1 VEQAEQPA
9 EKVSEGS
16 VFVAQPLLAVWF
28 SDLSRIREAIHR
40 ENRTAKSGCATFSA
54 ACESCSTGTPE
65 ANDPVPKLEI
75 ERGTQEACGASNDL
89 GRVVPRMCL
98 CPASQ
103 STVAEGVPV
112 RKPYSGCVLT
122 DGPAWRIIFFC
133 GDFMKTARYLS
144 VLSLLFLLAG
154 PSAGARQARNKP
166 NTQAPVPVA
175 DSQGEIATHAEAYY
189 DFVMGHYFAQEYQ
202 ISSHTEDVNKAID
215 FLKKAFTLDPN
226 SQQIGDELAEIYY
239 QSQRIRD
246 AVTEANS
253 ILSRDPDNLPARRLL
268 ARIYVRTLGD
278 LSNTSGQ
285 KDTIAHAAEQYREI
299 LRLDPADTD
308 AALWLARLYRLQND
322 QDKAEAVLRNLLARE
337 PANEN
342 GVEQLTQLL
351 LDEGK
356 SQEAVSLLQ
365 GVLQRAPT
373 PKLWE
378 FLGDAYN
385 QIHDLPNAE
394 QAYRKAADAQP
405 DDINHHKELAQTLLT
420 EEKYPEALEQYQ
432 RLSQMDPDD
441 PDNYVRLAEIY
452 RQLKQL
458 DKAEQNILLA
468 KQRAPNSLEVT
479 YYEASIFQDEGRLDD
494 SIRVLSEAVTAVKT
508 ESEFTPSR
516 RRTLAILYQQLGQ
529 LYRETSNYTAAV
541 NTFEEMLR
549 LGTEEDRRAR
559 IMIMDTYRDARDMP
573 KALDAAHKAAAAY
586 PKDRPILTAQAL
598 LFGENAQPDQAVSQ
612 LHALLDG
619 SSADFEIQLDIAQVY
634 EESKRWA
641 DAEQAI
647 HAAEKIQ
654 PDSSGKEMTGFLLG
668 AIYERQKKY
677 DQAEEQFRKVLDA
690 NPRSASTLN
699 YYGYILADR
708 GIRLEEATDL
718 IKRALAEDPNN
729 AAYQDSL
736 GWAYYKQNKLDEA
749 ERLLR
754 LAVTRESHDPTI
766 LSHLGDVYAK
776 MGKDSLAEAQWQKS
790 LDEWHRA
797 LPAEFEPAKMAEVE
811 LKVSAL
817 KRRLAQQKT
826 PNDAKP

>member
-1 VEQAEQPA
+1 MRFD
-9 EKVSEGS
+9 GRLG
-16 VFVAQPLLAVWF
+16 VADNP
-28 SDLSRIREAIHR
+28 
-40 ENRTAKSGCATFSA
+40 
-54 ACESCSTGTPE
+54 
-65 ANDPVPKLEI
+65 
-75 ERGTQEACGASNDL
+75 
-89 GRVVPRMCL
+89 
-98 CPASQ
+98 
-103 STVAEGVPV
+103 
-112 RKPYSGCVLT
+112 
-122 DGPAWRIIFFC
+122 FC
-133 GDFMKTARYLS
+133 GEWMKTGRNLA
-144 VLSLLFLLAG
+144 VLSLFLLLGG
-154 PSAGARQARNKP
+154 PSAGAWQAKNNP
-166 NTQAPVPVA
+166 NTQAAPA
-175 DSQGEIATHAEAYY
+175 SQDEIAKHAEAYY

-202 ISSHTEDVNKAID
+202 ISSHAEDVNKAID

-253 ILSRDPDNLPARRLL
+253 ILAKDPDNLPARRLL

-278 LSNTSGQ
+278 LSNTAGQ
-285 KDTIAHAAEQYREI
+285 RDTLVRAAEQYREI
-299 LRLDPADTD
+299 LRLDPTDTD
-308 AALWLARLYRLQND
+308 AALWLARLYRLQNE
-322 QDKAEAVLRNLLARE
+322 QDKAEAVLRGLLARE

-356 SQEAVSLLQ
+356 SQEAVSSLQ
-365 GVLQRAPT
+365 GILQRAPT
-373 PKLWE
+373 PRLWE
-378 FLGDAYN
+378 LLGDAYN
-385 QIHDLPNAE
+385 QIHDLPKAE
-394 QAYRKAADAQP
+394 QAYRHAADAQP

-420 EEKYPEALEQYQ
+420 EEKYPEAIEQYQ
-432 RLSQMDPDD
+432 RLTQMDADN
-441 PDNYVRLAEIY
+441 PDNYIRLAEIY

-479 YYEASIFQDEGRLDD
+479 YYQASIYEDEGRFDD
-494 SIRVLSEAVTAVKT
+494 SIRVLSDAVTAVKT

-549 LGTEEDRRAR
+549 LGSEEDRRAR
-559 IMIMDTYRDARDMP
+559 VMIIDTYREARDMP
-573 KALDAAHKAAAAY
+573 KALDAARKAVDAY
-586 PKDRPILTAQAL
+586 PKERSILIAQAL
-598 LFGENAQPDQAVSQ
+598 LFGQNAQADQAASK

-619 SSADFEIQLDIAQVY
+619 SAADFEIQVDIAQVY

-668 AIYERQKKY
+668 AIFERQKKF

-690 NPRSASTLN
+690 NPRNASTLN
-699 YYGYILADR
+699 YYGYMLADR

-718 IKRALAEDPNN
+718 IKRALTDDPNN

-736 GWAYYKQNKLDEA
+736 GWAYYKQNMLDKA
-749 ERLLR
+749 EELLR
-754 LAVTRESHDPTI
+754 QAVIREGHDPTI

-790 LDEWHRA
+790 IDEWHRA
-797 LPAEFEPAKMAEVE
+797 LPADFEAAKMAEVE
-811 LKVSAL
+811 QKISAL

-826 PNDAKP
+826 PGDPKP

>member
-1 VEQAEQPA
+1 
-9 EKVSEGS
+9 
-16 VFVAQPLLAVWF
+16 
-28 SDLSRIREAIHR
+28 
-40 ENRTAKSGCATFSA
+40 
-54 ACESCSTGTPE
+54 
-65 ANDPVPKLEI
+65 
-75 ERGTQEACGASNDL
+75 
-89 GRVVPRMCL
+89 
-98 CPASQ
+98 
-103 STVAEGVPV
+103 
-112 RKPYSGCVLT
+112 LT
-122 DGPAWRIIFFC
+122 DGSAWRIISFC
-133 GDFMKTARYLS
+133 GEFMKTGRHIALLS
-144 VLSLLFLLAG
+144 LFLLLCG
-154 PSAGARQARNKP
+154 PSAGAWQGKNNP
-166 NTQAPVPVA
+166 STQVPPGA
-175 DSQGEIATHAEAYY
+175 SGSQDELATHAEAYY

-202 ISSHTEDVNKAID
+202 VTSHAEDVNKAID
-215 FLKKAFTLDPN
+215 FLKKAFSLDPN

-246 AVTEANS
+246 AVVEAQL
-253 ILSRDPDNLPARRLL
+253 ILARDPDNLPARRLL

-285 KDTIAHAAEQYREI
+285 RDTIAHAAEQYREI
-299 LRLDPADTD
+299 LRIDPSDTD
-308 AALWLARLYRLQND
+308 AALWLARLYRLQNE
-322 QDKAEAVLRNLLARE
+322 QAKAEGVLRDLLGRE

-356 SQEAVSLLQ
+356 SQEAVSSLQ
-365 GVLQRAPT
+365 HILQRAPT
-373 PKLWE
+373 PRLWE
-378 FLGDAYN
+378 LLGDAYN

-420 EEKYPEALEQYQ
+420 EEKFPEALEQYQ
-432 RLSQMDPDD
+432 RLAQMDADD
-441 PDNYVRLAEIY
+441 PDNFLRLAQIY

-458 DKAEQNILLA
+458 DKAEQNVLLA
-468 KQRAPNSLEVT
+468 KQRAPKNLEVT
-479 YYEASIFQDEGRLDD
+479 YYEASIYEDEGRIDD

-559 IMIMDTYRDARDMP
+559 VMIMDTYRDARDIS
-573 KALDAAHKAAAAY
+573 KALDAAHKAVDAY
-586 PKDRPILTAQAL
+586 PKDRSIRIAQAL
-598 LFGENAQPDQAVSQ
+598 LFGENAQADQAVSQ
-612 LHALLDG
+612 LRALLDA
-619 SSADFEIQLDIAQVY
+619 SAADFEIQLDIAQVY

-647 HAAEKIQ
+647 HAAEKIHQ
-654 PDSSGKEMTGFLLG
+654 DSSGKEMTGFLLG
-668 AIYERQKKY
+668 AIFERQKKF
-677 DQAEEQFRKVLDA
+677 DQAEVEFRKVLNA
-690 NPRSASTLN
+690 NPRNSSTLN
-699 YYGYILADR
+699 YYGYMLADR

-718 IKRALAEDPNN
+718 VKRALAEDPNN

-736 GWAYYKQNKLDEA
+736 GWAYFKQNNLDEA
-749 ERLLR
+749 EAFLR
-754 LAVTRESHDPTI
+754 QAATRESHDPTI

-790 LDEWHRA
+790 LNEWHRV

-811 LKVSAL
+811 QKISAL

-826 PNDAKP
+826 PGDAKP

>member
-1 VEQAEQPA
+1 
-9 EKVSEGS
+9 
-16 VFVAQPLLAVWF
+16 
-28 SDLSRIREAIHR
+28 
-40 ENRTAKSGCATFSA
+40 
-54 ACESCSTGTPE
+54 
-65 ANDPVPKLEI
+65 
-75 ERGTQEACGASNDL
+75 
-89 GRVVPRMCL
+89 
-98 CPASQ
+98 
-103 STVAEGVPV
+103 
-112 RKPYSGCVLT
+112 
-122 DGPAWRIIFFC
+122 
-133 GDFMKTARYLS
+133 MKTGRHLA
-144 VLSLLFLLAG
+144 VLSLFLLLGG
-154 PSAGARQARNKP
+154 PSAGAWQAKNNP
-166 NTQAPVPVA
+166 NAQATPGA
-175 DSQGEIATHAEAYY
+175 SALQDEIATRAEAYY

-202 ISSHTEDVNKAID
+202 ISSHAEDVNKAID

-253 ILSRDPDNLPARRLL
+253 ILAKDPDNLPARRLL

-285 KDTIAHAAEQYREI
+285 RDTLAHAAEQYREI
-299 LRLDPADTD
+299 LRLDPTDTD
-308 AALWLARLYRLQND
+308 AALWLARLYRLQNE
-322 QDKAEAVLRNLLARE
+322 QDKAESVLRGLLARE

-356 SQEAVSLLQ
+356 SQEAVSSLQ
-365 GVLQRAPT
+365 VILQRAPT
-373 PKLWE
+373 PRLWE
-378 FLGDAYN
+378 LLGDAYN

-420 EEKYPEALEQYQ
+420 EEKYPEALEQFQ
-432 RLSQMDPDD
+432 RLTQMDADN
-441 PDNYVRLAEIY
+441 PDNYLRLAEIY
-452 RQLKQL
+452 RQLRQL
-458 DKAEQNILLA
+458 DKAEQNVLLA

-479 YYEASIFQDEGRLDD
+479 YYEASIYEDEGRLDD
-494 SIRVLSEAVTAVKT
+494 SIRVLSDAVTAVKT

-529 LYRETSNYTAAV
+529 LYRDTSNYTAAV

-559 IMIMDTYRDARDMP
+559 VMIIDTYRDARDMS
-573 KALDAAHKAAAAY
+573 KALDAARKAADAY
-586 PKDRPILTAQAL
+586 PKERSILIAQAL
-598 LFGENAQPDQAVSQ
+598 LFGENAQADQAVSK
-612 LHALLDG
+612 LHDLLDG
-619 SSADFEIQLDIAQVY
+619 SAADFEIQLDIAQVY

-654 PDSSGKEMTGFLLG
+654 PDSSGKETAGFLLG
-668 AIYERQKKY
+668 AIFERQKKF
-677 DQAEEQFRKVLDA
+677 DQAEAEFRKVLDA
-690 NPRSASTLN
+690 NPRNASTLN
-699 YYGYILADR
+699 YYGYMLADR

-718 IKRALAEDPNN
+718 IKRALADDPNN

-736 GWAYYKQNKLDEA
+736 GWAYFKQNKLDEA
-749 ERLLR
+749 EGLLR
-754 LAVTRESHDPTI
+754 QAATRESHDPTI

-790 LDEWHRA
+790 LNEWHRA
-797 LPAEFEPAKMAEVE
+797 LPADFEPGKMAEVE
-811 LKVSAL
+811 QKISAL

-826 PNDAKP
+826 PGDPKP